1 MVIIMGMH
9 ITGTIITLITVITV
23 ITAIIIMTEDQY
35 IIGKPKA

>member
-1 MVIIMGMH
+1 MGIIMGMH

-23 ITAIIIMTEDQY
+23 ITAITIITEDQY